1 MSFTLL
7 PPTTPSD
14 LRGKALVHWT
24 AWHEAY
30 PGLVSAA
37 FLERMTLAKCE
48 EIAFAHPENMIIA
61 KDGGRVV
68 GFVAWGDRGEEA
80 PEVGEIFALYV
91 LKEYYGKGVGRA
103 LMDAG
108 LQALKADSSYK
119 TIVLWVLKENRR
131 AIRFYEKCGFRATGE
146 EMYSQRIDAWE
157 IRMALS

>member
-1 MSFTLL
+1 MQFVLEKPL
-7 PPTTPSD
+7 TPSD

-30 PGLVSAA
+30 PGLVSED

-48 EIAFAHPENMIIA
+48 EIAFAHPENMLVA

-80 PEVGEIFALYV
+80 PGVGEIFALYV
-91 LKEYYGKGVGRA
+91 LKEYYGTGMGKM
-103 LMDAG
+103 LFEAG
-108 LQALKADSSYK
+108 LEALKAQGTYE
-119 TIVLWVLKENRR
+119 TIVLWVLKDNRR

-157 IRMALS
+157 IQMVLS